1 MTTSFPTDK
10 TQPFVA
16 ENGVTYYWDSDRW
29 RVKTYKKEDDTRL
42 PYRLGTDKAA
52 RSARSGE
59 PAIELVD
66 AEDNYS
72 NVKFFGVNGIECES
86 TISGI
91 KIDGSALLGGE
102 VDLTGYATID
112 YSDTEDEKLQNQI
125 DELGVTKGKVAR
137 YTCSSITGGFASRP
151 GQLAFNSGD
160 PTAVNQISFG
170 TEDSDNVLT
179 KPMADG
185 DIIEFV
191 DAVSNTVSRF
201 KITDASGAPTGVEVE
216 YVSGNNDFN
225 VGEEEQVYIYPQN
238 TSGASKDYV
247 DAQDALNLPLTGGT
261 ITGTFTVEGTHK
273 GKLIKSIRNTGYA
286 FEVKPDDVDTKAFIH
301 TDGKA
306 EFSNKVTIKKTD
318 TKSHQGFTIKGTT
331 SSGSESN
338 LLQAYHNADPLP
350 DAVNYNGKI
359 EDGANLVNKQYV
371 DDQVS
376 SFSGGSNPHPG
387 RLFTYLTGSPSLPGD
402 YDPMTP
408 GGFLSG
414 GSGATPP
421 ARYLHISYIDANG
434 NKWGNKIGDGSR
446 VVDTYFPISIYEILD
461 DGSHNIILQSFVTTT
476 AWYTTGLNVYVNR
489 TGLKENEPYELGK
502 SYYINIPGFL

>member
-29 RVKTYKKEDDTRL
+29 RVKTYKKEDDSRL
-42 PYRLGTDKAA
+42 PYRLGTDKAT
-52 RSARSGE
+52 RSGE

-66 AEDNYS
+66 AQDNYS

-91 KIDGSALLGGE
+91 KIDGHQLIGAGDI
-102 VDLTGYATID
+102 DLTKYATIE
-112 YSDTEDEKLQNQI
+112 YSDSEDESLQNQI

-170 TEDSDNVLT
+170 TEDSDNVVT

-238 TSGASKDYV
+238 EAGASKDYV
-247 DAQDALNLPLTGGT
+247 DAQDALHLPLTGGT
-261 ITGTFTVEGTHK
+261 LSGTINT
-273 GKLIKSIRNTGYA
+273 KLVKCVRDSGFA
-286 FEVKPDDVDTKAFIH
+286 FEVKPNDTETLAYLH
-301 TDGKA
+301 TDGR
-306 EFSNKVTIKKTD
+306 VTCKRLNVEGMNTPSARAFQVMGETLD
-318 TKSHQGFTIKGTT
+318 GGNPSYNFFYMYTNATGT
-331 SSGSESN
+331 
-338 LLQAYHNADPLP
+338 P
-350 DAVNYNGKI
+350 DAVNYQGKMDSDFNI
-359 EDGANLVNKQYV
+359 VNVKFV
-371 DDQVS
+371 RDSIADIDV
-376 SFSGGSNPHPG
+376 SGG
-387 RLFTYLTGSPSLPGD
+387 
-402 YDPMTP
+402 
-408 GGFLSG
+408 GGVELWG
-414 GSGATPP
+414 GSSPP
-421 ARYLHISYIDANG
+421 PSSDRGTLLLTSSNQLYI
-434 NKWGNKIGDGSR
+434 
-446 VVDTYFPISIYEILD
+446 
-461 DGSHNIILQSFVTTT
+461 
-476 AWYTTGLNVYVNR
+476 YT
-489 TGLKENEPYELGK
+489 
-502 SYYINIPGFL
+502 S